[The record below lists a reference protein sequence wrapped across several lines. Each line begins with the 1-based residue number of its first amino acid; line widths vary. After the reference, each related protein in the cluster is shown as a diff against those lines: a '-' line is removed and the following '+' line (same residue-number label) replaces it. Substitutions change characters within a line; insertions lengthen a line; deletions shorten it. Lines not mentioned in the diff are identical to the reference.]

1 MKQLGILFTRAPHG
15 TPRGREA
22 LDLALLGASYD
33 IPTRLFFC
41 GDGVYQLLKGQ
52 RPGSIEG
59 RDYIATFKA
68 LPLYDVEEI
77 WVCATSLAERGLTGD
92 DLLMAVDVADKAH
105 FAQELNQTEQVLTF

>member
-41 GDGVYQLLKGQ
+41 GDGVYQLLKDQ
-52 RPGSIEG
+52 QPGAIEG

-77 WVCATSLAERGLTGD
+77 WVCATSLAERGLNGE
-92 DLLMAVDVADKAH
+92 DLLIEVEVADKDD
-105 FAQELNQTEQVLTF
+105 FALALNQTEQVLTF